1 MNETKQLPNKEINS
15 SGSIS
20 KKFIESG
27 MNDFH
32 HACQWVKD
40 LPYGYNSN
48 HDDPLIIFE
57 EKKGIC
63 TTKHGAIAML
73 AQEIGLDVHKML
85 GFYKLNEHIVSG
97 TSKILDKYG
106 LDYIPQIHCFL
117 SSQMNFVDLT
127 EDNCHGRNKQPDQ
140 YDIIFRVRPDLS
152 ETEELEYYKL
162 GLDYYFMRDEKLSN
176 FKKNDLIAILKEC
189 NESHK
194 HLCSLR

>member
-1 MNETKQLPNKEINS
+1 MNEIKQLPNKEINR

-27 MNDFH
+27 IDDFH
-32 HACQWVKD
+32 HAFQWGKD

-48 HDDPLIIFE
+48 HDDQLIIFE

-85 GFYKLNEHIVSG
+85 GFYKLNEQIVSG

-106 LDYIPQIHCFL
+106 LNYIPQIHCFL

-127 EDNCHGRNKQPDQ
+127 EDNCHGKNEEPEEFDV
-140 YDIIFRVRPDLS
+140 IFRVRPDLS
-152 ETEELEYYKL
+152 ETEEFEYYKL
-162 GLDYYFMRDEKLSN
+162 GLEYYLMSDEKLSN
-176 FKKNDLIAILKEC
+176 LQKDDLIAILKEC

-194 HLCSLR
+194 HLCSLL

>member
-1 MNETKQLPNKEINS
+1 MNEIKQLPNKEINS

-27 MNDFH
+27 IDDFH

-48 HDDPLIIFE
+48 HDDPLIIFD

-85 GFYKLNEHIVSG
+85 GFYKLNEQIVSG
-97 TSKILDKYG
+97 TSKIIDKYG

-117 SSQMNFVDLT
+117 SFQMNFVDLT
-127 EDNCHGRNKQPDQ
+127 EDNCHGRNKQPDE
-140 YDIIFRVRPDLS
+140 YDIIFRVSPDLS

-162 GLDYYFMRDEKLSN
+162 GLDYYFMSDEKLSN
-176 FKKNDLIAILKEC
+176 LTKNDLISILKEC